1 MDGSHDTAAFSA
13 VTTRASAG
21 PADPIYRAPLRN
33 FENGRCH
40 PAPLSR
46 DPRQHPAAVAK
57 AAYAVAEAS
66 DMGDTH
72 AVGETGVGAPTLMGL
87 VARLASPRTTRAG
100 TDGLRDSPLEG
111 AVCCEL
117 VSEMELAKPVFWD
130 VDGKM
135 DPFPQAVG
143 HLNDWYYAYFSNAH
157 LAPAAHF
164 PVYQSDLFKTSG
176 FLVNYGSKA
185 HDIGGL
191 DRKIVTGR
199 HTGSWRPLD

>member
-1 MDGSHDTAAFSA
+1 VIDIGDGTCWHPRVKGLTTLMVNSIFNGSRTARPPGSK
-13 VTTRASAG
+13 G
-21 PADPIYRAPLRN
+21 P
-33 FENGRCH
+33 
-40 PAPLSR
+40 S
-46 DPRQHPAAVAK
+46 
-57 AAYAVAEAS
+57 
-66 DMGDTH
+66 
-72 AVGETGVGAPTLMGL
+72 PTLMGL

-143 HLNDWYYAYFSNAH
+143 HLNDWYYAYFSNAR

-164 PVYQSDLFKTSG
+164 PVYQRDLFKTSG

-191 DRKIVTGR
+191 DRNDRHRSPYRLMAASRLMTSARAPQTLWRDEQPNPRTGNA
-199 HTGSWRPLD
+199 TSL

>member
-1 MDGSHDTAAFSA
+1 MVNLMKLDHVPARVIDKDLFGSRSVDLGHRP
-13 VTTRASAG
+13 VRHLQ
-21 PADPIYRAPLRN
+21 PIKLWLLLLDVSNRERDV
-33 FENGRCH
+33 RDRRV
-40 PAPLSR
+40 LSR
-46 DPRQHPAAVAK
+46 SL
-57 AAYAVAEAS
+57 AEIWF
-66 DMGDTH
+66 D
-72 AVGETGVGAPTLMGL
+72 
-87 VARLASPRTTRAG
+87 
-100 TDGLRDSPLEG
+100 DSPLEG

-143 HLNDWYYAYFSNAH
+143 HLNDWYYAYFSNAR

-164 PVYQSDLFKTSG
+164 PVYQRDLFKTSG

-191 DRKIVTGR
+191 DRNDRHRSPYRLMAASRLMTSARAPQTLWRDEQPNPRTGNA
-199 HTGSWRPLD
+199 TSL